1 MLNDCSMKERLMS
14 KNYFKTEEVP
24 PLKKS
29 IINKVEKQYGK
40 DNPKTYATL
49 WKIYKDKKKNE
60 DAPANSTGAA
70 VAGTGSDATVI
81 KKKKKKKK
89 DLYSPDS
96 LGRQFKFANMA
107 EGKNM
112 NQLHDLIKQGKTAE
126 EIAKIMKLDVTTI
139 KALMEERNY
148 RKEYDNY
155 HAQPDQRKRNAG
167 RLRARRLMAKLGK
180 VSKGDKKD
188 VHHKDNDPMNNE
200 KGNLSVT
207 TQKYNRTEPRLR
219 EDDAVQPNIT
229 PDSTFAGVDVFN
241 VGADDFN
248 NCKFGKRKH
257 ARWDKYVDVDSDAGK
272 RIYGY
277 AKKNPMKS
285 IIVQH
290 NRTGHMLYLRKYAKQ
305 DGGKSGIMVKK
316 GTKQ

>member
-1 MLNDCSMKERLMS
+1 MS
-14 KNYFKTEEVP
+14 KNYFRTEEAP
-24 PLKKS
+24 PLPKS
-29 IINKVEKQYGK
+29 IIHKVEKQYGK

-49 WKIYKDKKKNE
+49 WKIYKDKKKKNE
-60 DAPANSTGAA
+60 DVPSTSTAG
-70 VAGTGSDATVI
+70 VVGTGDDSSTVVV

-89 DLYSPDS
+89 RDLYSPDA
-96 LGRQFKFANMA
+96 LGRQF
-107 EGKNM
+107 
-112 NQLHDLIKQGKTAE
+112 H
-126 EIAKIMKLDVTTI
+126 
-139 KALMEERNY
+139 MEDRNY

-155 HAQPDQRKRNAG
+155 HAKPDQRERNAG

-219 EDDAVQPNIT
+219 EDDMAVVHSVGGTSATQPNIT
-229 PDSTFAGVDVFN
+229 PDSQFAGVDVFN
-241 VGADDFN
+241 IGADDFN

-277 AKKNPMKS
+277 AKKNPSKS

-290 NRTGHMLYLRKYAKQ
+290 DKTGHMLYLRKYVKT
-305 DGGKSGIMVKK
+305 DGTKSGIMVKK
-316 GTKQ
+316 GTKK